1 MFVPLNVLNLV
12 VIIFRFFSEVD
23 LYPHLP
29 DIAAIIGWRDMK
41 DIAIASGITAV
52 KIESVQLDHSNDHE
66 EQTLELLSHFRE
78 KHSQEA
84 AKKLIELLK
93 TKGKN
98 NKADQVESLLT
109 RAAGNVECV

>member
-1 MFVPLNVLNLV
+1 MFVPLSVLNFV
-12 VIIFRFFSEVD
+12 VIIFRFFLEVD

-29 DIAAIIGWRDMK
+29 DIAGIIGWKDMK

-52 KIESVQLDHSNDHE
+52 TIESVQLNHSNNHE
-66 EQTLELLSHFRE
+66 EQTFELLSHFRE
-78 KHSQEA
+78 MHSQEA

-98 NKADQVESLLT
+98 YKADSIKSLLT